1 MLEAQ
6 LSASPPCHEPTPLFP
21 PLGAAWQVHLSMLGA
36 CASCASSTV
45 TLRFQIKNT
54 LMHYFPEVKDV
65 QAVDMADDED
75 VFKDKG

>member
-1 MLEAQ
+1 
-6 LSASPPCHEPTPLFP
+6 
-21 PLGAAWQVHLSMLGA
+21 
-36 CASCASSTV
+36 V